1 MLCTK
6 CGKEIEGGVL
16 FCPHCGEKQDIAA
29 VAQQKQKEKESVE
42 QEVLVTE
49 KETVSVAPVQM
60 SVANE
65 GAALEKPK
73 KKKKWLFIPVV
84 ILFVALVALIIFLIN
99 SLDSGKNDKYVENAL
114 DAMRIDDRYY
124 LWNEQGKYVEIEDVI
139 CDYKYSGDHSVMAYL
154 IDLGVKDLY
163 YIDEDMEPEYVA
175 ENVESYAVS
184 YDGEYI
190 LYIDNLNE
198 EGTAGDLYLYCIESG
213 KATEIDNDVYPDYYV
228 LSPNGKNVAYVK
240 DYEGVIDNTLYLAG
254 IKKDPEKIDKDGSY
268 PVAVKD
274 NGKGVYYVTANS
286 RLYFYNDDD
295 AEKIASDLLGTIY
308 VNKDMTEYIF
318 NANEKTYFYS
328 EKMEE
333 PVKIC
338 SHYFEGVIVPENIVQ
353 KDEGVGTRVV
363 GKDTFENSVI
373 MTEGGLY
380 WFEDKETDGYKIM
393 SSYDDCR
400 LAADEKSLI
409 YLDDGELYKIE
420 KFGEDMDK
428 ELLFDD
434 EYVDDFFV
442 SDDLS
447 KVYVVIDEELHYV
460 KKKNK
465 TELITDEL
473 YDTFFSVKYDN
484 KEDKI
489 FFIEEEDLVVA
500 KTNGKSKEKV
510 DEKVEYVYGN
520 FNITIYIK
528 VDEETELESYY
539 IIKDGEPIKLF
550 AE

>member
-6 CGKEIEGGVL
+6 CGKEIENGVI
-16 FCPHCGEKQDIAA
+16 FCPYCGEKQDMAA
-29 VAQQKQKEKESVE
+29 VAEQVKKEKESLE
-42 QEVLVTE
+42 QEILE
-49 KETVSVAPVQM
+49 SGKEAEAATPVQIP
-60 SVANE
+60 VANE
-65 GAALEKPK
+65 EVPAEKSK

-84 ILFVALVALIIFLIN
+84 IIFVALVALVISLIN
-99 SLDSGKNDKYVENAL
+99 SLSSDKNDKYVENAL
-114 DAMRIDDRYY
+114 DAMRIDDRYF
-124 LWNEQGKYVEIEDVI
+124 LWNEQGEYVEIEDAI
-139 CDYKYSGDHSVMAYL
+139 YDYKFSGDHSVMAYL

-163 YIDEDMEPEYVA
+163 YIDENMEPEYVA
-175 ENVESYAVS
+175 ENVASYAVS
-184 YDGEYI
+184 YNGEYI
-190 LYIDNLNE
+190 LYIDNLND
-198 EGTAGDLYLYCIESG
+198 EGTAGDLYLYCIENG
-213 KATEIDNDVYPDYYV
+213 KVTEIDTDVYPDYYV

-254 IKKDPEKIDKDGSY
+254 IKMDPEKIDKDGSY

-286 RLYFYNDDD
+286 RLYFYNDND

-308 VNKDMTEYIF
+308 VNKDMTELIF

-328 EKMEE
+328 EKMED

-353 KDEGVGTRVV
+353 KNEGVGTRVV

-380 WFEDKETDGYKIM
+380 WFEKKETDGYKIV
-393 SSYDDCR
+393 SSYDDCQ

-409 YLDDGELYKIE
+409 FLDDGELYKVE

-428 ELLFDD
+428 NLLFDE
-434 EYVDDFFV
+434 EYVDEFFAN
-442 SDDLS
+442 DNLS
-447 KVYVVIDEELHYV
+447 KVYVVIGEELHYV
-460 KKKNK
+460 KKENK
-465 TELITDEL
+465 TELITDKL
-473 YDTFFSVKYDN
+473 YDTFFSIIYDD
-484 KEDKI
+484 KEEKI
-489 FFIEEEDLVVA
+489 FFIEEGDLFAA
-500 KTNGKSKEKV
+500 KTNEKSKEKV
-510 DEKVEYVYGN
+510 DEKVENVYGN

-539 IIKDGEPIKLF
+539 IINDGAPMKLF